1 MSDTGRAKMGDIIE
15 HSLVEVF
22 RLPLDTGQTRV
33 ILRNTK
39 GDIEGIFH
47 RAEGP
52 AGVVW
57 VSGSLG
63 GLDGPSFGIF
73 KTLSATLVKYGISSL
88 RLDYRLP
95 GDFDQC
101 VHDVLV
107 GVNFLKQSGV
117 DYIALVGHSFGAAVV
132 IMAATMSTEVKA
144 VVGLSSQTYGTHRV
158 SELSPKPLLLIHGDR
173 DRNLPVRSSWHIF
186 ERAKEPKDIVIYK
199 GSGHFLR
206 ECRQELYE
214 LLRRWLIDKL
224 KTKGQDICLG

>member
-1 MSDTGRAKMGDIIE
+1 MGDIIE